1 VFCDRCTWQWYE
13 GVSTLHGA
21 GWHIGG
27 KAFLIVIA
35 VDVGPT
41 IDDAQRATRL
51 ILPRVSRT
59 FSLGI
64 KLLPPKLELPIR
76 VGYLLC
82 RLADTIEDDF
92 GMPSVRKAELLDLF
106 LTCFDDTRAAN
117 QIGSCV
123 SELRANDAAAELIE
137 LAGSVFLMWRTLDM
151 KSREIIRHWV
161 TEMARGMRIFVLK
174 YPNGIRIATVAEFR
188 EYCYFVAGTVGHL
201 LTDLWHAHSVF
212 VGSRSQARLLS
223 DCEAFG
229 EALQIVNIIKDIGRD
244 SERENAIYIPGE
256 LLAAYG
262 SGHDTLLADDYR
274 ATNRKA
280 LEPLMAIAREDIER
294 SLRYIEALPSG
305 AIRVRLFCALPML
318 FAVAT
323 IRELEQTDGMLDPAT
338 AVKITRAEVE
348 ALTFAGCAST
358 LTNPSL
364 RWLVDR
370 VRERPFALGFR

>member
-1 VFCDRCTWQWYE
+1 M
-13 GVSTLHGA
+13 
-21 GWHIGG
+21 
-27 KAFLIVIA
+27 IA
-35 VDVGPT
+35 VDVGNT
-41 IDDAQRATRL
+41 INDAQRATRL

-64 KLLPPKLELPIR
+64 KLLPPKLEIPIR

-92 GMPSVRKAELLDLF
+92 GMSSLRKAELLDMF
-106 LTCFDDTRAAN
+106 LMCFDEPRTAN
-117 QIGSCV
+117 RIGSCV
-123 SELRANDAAAELIE
+123 GELTANEADAELME
-137 LAGSVFLMWRTLDM
+137 LAGSVFLMWRTLDI
-151 KSREIIRHWV
+151 KSRDIIRYWV
-161 TEMARGMRIFVLK
+161 TEMARGMRTFVLK
-174 YPNGIRIATVAEFR
+174 YPSGIRIATVAEFR

-201 LTDLWHAHSVF
+201 LTEIWHAHSVF
-212 VGSRSQARLLS
+212 VGSRSQARLLA

-244 SERENAIYIPGE
+244 SERENAIYVPGE
-256 LLAAYG
+256 LLAACG
-262 SGHDTLLADDYR
+262 SGHDTLLAVDYR
-274 ATNRKA
+274 ATNRQA

-323 IRELEQTDGMLDPAT
+323 MRELEQTDAMLDSAA

-358 LTNPSL
+358 LTNSSL